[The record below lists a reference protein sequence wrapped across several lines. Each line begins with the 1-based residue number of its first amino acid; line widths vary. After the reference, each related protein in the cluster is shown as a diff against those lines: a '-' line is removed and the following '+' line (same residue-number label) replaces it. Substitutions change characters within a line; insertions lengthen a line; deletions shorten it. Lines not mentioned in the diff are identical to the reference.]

1 MALINNTDPT
11 RLRGLNSHHAK
22 NQASRLSATQAAQAN
37 VSSGLAPL
45 HQNVRAAQGL
55 LQYNLGRSPEE
66 EALEARN
73 ATAAGLFNSFEGA
86 NPNVSN
92 ANALQSRIQ
101 GAGMISAGSQAGFD
115 AGVDSRNQ
123 GILQAHQSLAGAN
136 QALSGGLFQNEALN
150 LAAVQRI
157 QGGGGGG
164 GGGSSRGGGGG
175 GGGGGTGRA
184 FKADRMNRSLPSEK
198 LDGGL
203 YRQGNKLWDS
213 NGKRVRGTKG
223 LDGQVRPNKSKWGA

>member
-22 NQASRLSATQAAQAN
+22 NQASKNAATQAAQAN

-73 ATAAGLFNSFEGA
+73 ATSAGLFNSFEGA
-86 NPNVSN
+86 DPNVSN

-136 QALSGGLFQNEALN
+136 QALSGGMFQNEALN

-164 GGGSSRGGGGG
+164 GGGSSRGGGGTN
-175 GGGGGTGRA
+175 TGRA
-184 FKADRMNRSLPSEK
+184 FKADRMNRTSPSEK